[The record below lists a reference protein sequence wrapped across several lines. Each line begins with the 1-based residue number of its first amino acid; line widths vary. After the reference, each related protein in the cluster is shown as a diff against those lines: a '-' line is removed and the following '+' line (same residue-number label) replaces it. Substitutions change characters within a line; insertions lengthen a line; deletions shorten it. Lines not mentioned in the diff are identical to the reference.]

1 MNINIFL
8 FPLLSIILVILL
20 FQDYDWSS
28 IVGLLIICFLNFLY
42 FKNIKREGLNL
53 ISEDLIYD
61 PVTNLFSSN
70 YFRYHLMEDFQ
81 RAKRTKTN
89 LSLLIFDI
97 DHFKEININLGFRF
111 GDLVLKEV
119 AQLAN
124 NCIRTSD
131 VLSYLGGDEFGVILY
146 NSDKE
151 TAKMIGE
158 RIIKKLTSSPL
169 IISIDERRES
179 IHFTIS
185 MGGSTLSDNM
195 DSPLELIDKARLNL
209 EKAKRRG
216 GNEFI
221 FD

>member
-1 MNINIFL
+1 
-8 FPLLSIILVILL
+8 
-20 FQDYDWSS
+20 
-28 IVGLLIICFLNFLY
+28 
-42 FKNIKREGLNL
+42 
-53 ISEDLIYD
+53 
-61 PVTNLFSSN
+61 
-70 YFRYHLMEDFQ
+70 
-81 RAKRTKTN
+81 
-89 LSLLIFDI
+89 
-97 DHFKEININLGFRF
+97 
-111 GDLVLKEV
+111 
-119 AQLAN
+119 
-124 NCIRTSD
+124 
-131 VLSYLGGDEFGVILY
+131 LY